1 MNEMESVREKILL
14 RVVIYLRL
22 SNEDRDKI
30 NKDDDSESIKN
41 QRNMLLDYIEKNPQF
56 MLVDE
61 YCDEDL
67 SGAGT
72 YRPEFERLIRDC
84 ENGKIDV
91 VLCKS
96 QSRFSRDMEIVEKY
110 INNKFKEWNIRFIGL
125 SDNADTDNSGNKK
138 SRQINGLVNEWYLE
152 DVSDNIRSAFNSK
165 MKQGEFI
172 SPFASFGYEV
182 SKEDNNKLVVDPIA
196 SEVVK
201 EIYDLYLKGMG
212 FTGIAHYLNDKN
224 IPCPSLYKYR
234 KGIKLNVISNRPR
247 EEIKWNTNAIKTI
260 LKNELYLG
268 HLIQGKR
275 TTVSYKNHKVINKPE
290 DKWIRREN
298 MHEAIIDEE
307 TFAKVQ
313 IALKERTKPMKST
326 GIVHNF
332 SGKVFCKECGRY
344 MRKKNSSKHEYL
356 VCSNNRD
363 GYNDCINKAAIRY
376 DALEELVLSH
386 INKKVKKFYDL
397 NILETESLK
406 KENNKFT
413 KKINLLT
420 KQKETIVNQMAK
432 TKNYLKNLYEDKVN
446 GIINAEQFKE
456 LITNYNNDDEK
467 LKDQLKSID
476 NEINYYTLK
485 ESSSKN
491 TKELFNKYQQL
502 EKLNRVIVDEFVDKI
517 YIGKINDE
525 TNTRDI
531 EIKWNFE

>member
-14 RVVIYLRL
+14 KVGIYLRL
-22 SNEDRDKI
+22 SNEDKDKL

-56 MLVDE
+56 VLVDE

-84 ENGKIDV
+84 EDRKIDV

-96 QSRFSRDMEIVEKY
+96 QSRFSRDMEVVEKY

-125 SDNADTDNSGNKK
+125 SDNADTENNGNKK

-152 DVSDNIRSAFNSK
+152 DVSENIRSAFNSK

-172 SPFASFGYEV
+172 SPFASYGYEV
-182 SKEDNNKLVVDPIA
+182 SKIDNNKLVVDPVA

-201 EIYDLYLKGMG
+201 EIYDLYLKGFG
-212 FTGIAHYLNDKN
+212 FTRIAEYLNDKS
-224 IPCPSLYKYR
+224 IACPSLYKYQ
-234 KGIKLNVISNRPR
+234 KGIKLNVISCRPR

-260 LKNELYLG
+260 LTNELYLG

-275 TTVSYKNHKVINKPE
+275 TTVSYKNHKVINKPK

-298 MHEAIIDEE
+298 THEAIIDEE

-313 IALKERTKPMKST
+313 VALKERTKPMKAN

-332 SGKVFCKECGRY
+332 SGKVFCKECTHY
-344 MRKKNSSKHEYL
+344 MRKKNSTKHEYL

-363 GYNDCINKAAIRY
+363 GYNDCENKSAIRY
-376 DALEELVLSH
+376 DALEKLLLDH
-386 INKKVKKFYDL
+386 INEKIKKFYDL
-397 NILETESLK
+397 SILEAESIK
-406 KENNKFT
+406 KDKNKYT
-413 KKINLLT
+413 KKINLLM
-420 KQKETIVNQMAK
+420 KQKNDIINQMSK

-446 GIINAEQFKE
+446 ELITAEQFKE
-456 LITNYNNDDEK
+456 LISDYNAEEEK
-467 LKDQLKSID
+467 LKDRLKSLD

-485 ESSSKN
+485 ESSNKN

-502 EKLNRVIVDEFVDKI
+502 EKLNRVIIDEFVDRI
-517 YIGKINDE
+517 YIGKINEE
-525 TNTRDI
+525 TNTRDV